1 MGRDRELAPN
11 SREMRAVKQYVFQ
24 NASKGILTSS
34 RSVSMRI
41 FLTAMISYVS
51 ISFAMNT
58 LPGIS
63 HNNKKRISG
72 GMDIPSN

>member
-11 SREMRAVKQYVFQ
+11 SREMRAVNQYVFQ

-51 ISFAMNT
+51 ISFTMYT
-58 LPGIS
+58 LPGTS
-63 HNNKKRISG
+63 HNKKRISG